1 MGTDFN
7 GARLIPLSQMF
18 DPLPPPPP
26 PPPPSHSLSALYSA
40 GDLKHRV
47 MASVCEA

>member
-26 PPPPSHSLSALYSA
+26 PSSHSLTALYSA

-47 MASVCEA
+47 TASVCEA